1 VSITVPTAERTGTDP
16 PRGPS
21 ASGWLRW
28 VAAVA
33 VVAIVAAVLVDDER
47 SGAPSTAEPPGVN
60 LPTSVASPTV
70 EVSRVWNET
79 FFPGAGVF
87 TGVAASTSGVVAIGQ
102 HAMTDGAFV
111 WAAGRA
117 DGAWQER
124 AIERSAEAVV
134 LDVAPAL
141 GGFVIA
147 GALAQPGLGT
157 SSPALWFGTADSDF
171 AIFDQPFEGPGR
183 VDAVRVIRG
192 DLVVL
197 GQASGAFADNLLPG
211 TARFGRV
218 LVGRP
223 GSWEDVTPDGFS
235 VVVTEMIGT
244 GSGWLAVGADAAG
257 AAIWWRAGPG
267 AEWVDVRPDGLERGV
282 ITDVVAH
289 PDGGFAAVAR
299 TWDSDGTPRSHLL
312 RASGPR
318 DWVAEGA
325 PLRRDVGWIEP
336 VSGGVIG
343 GGLASIGAATD
354 STQLWTFAFGGSWDF
369 VTVTD
374 RSGPGRQPTTLRG
387 FAAGMIAGG
396 TAGQP
401 TIWTDGTPPPTPE
414 AIVTDR
420 VWEAVGPLPGSDFGL
435 VDTGSH
441 LFATQPLINPR
452 SVWISTDGSDWTRV
466 EVDPSFVL
474 AGFGETS
481 DGPVIWGTSGSGGI
495 VYDIADD
502 GSRWAIRRLP
512 GMTIGHVGDRAGTLL
527 IFGTGPEGP
536 VRLEYTRDGAGA
548 RSVPLEHLPSLMIEH
563 GDLLIGAGYARPL
576 DGLSLSG
583 DRGESWVDIGV
594 PVFTIGSSGGRLV
607 VVTAETDQRILVL
620 DEAALQVTELP
631 RPSGL
636 VFGSESGLR
645 ATIMTWA
652 DGVVAR
658 GPSVLRLLPD
668 LTGTVEDV
676 PLLPESGMN
685 GVLLDLVPGPRG
697 YAIVSEAGEAV
708 LYRWVGGP

>member
-1 VSITVPTAERTGTDP
+1 
-16 PRGPS
+16 
-21 ASGWLRW
+21 
-28 VAAVA
+28 
-33 VVAIVAAVLVDDER
+33 
-47 SGAPSTAEPPGVN
+47 
-60 LPTSVASPTV
+60 
-70 EVSRVWNET
+70 
-79 FFPGAGVF
+79 
-87 TGVAASTSGVVAIGQ
+87 
-102 HAMTDGAFV
+102 
-111 WAAGRA
+111 
-117 DGAWQER
+117 
-124 AIERSAEAVV
+124 
-134 LDVAPAL
+134 
-141 GGFVIA
+141 
-147 GALAQPGLGT
+147 
-157 SSPALWFGTADSDF
+157 
-171 AIFDQPFEGPGR
+171 
-183 VDAVRVIRG
+183 
-192 DLVVL
+192 
-197 GQASGAFADNLLPG
+197 
-211 TARFGRV
+211 
-218 LVGRP
+218 
-223 GSWEDVTPDGFS
+223 
-235 VVVTEMIGT
+235 
-244 GSGWLAVGADAAG
+244 
-257 AAIWWRAGPG
+257 
-267 AEWVDVRPDGLERGV
+267 
-282 ITDVVAH
+282 
-289 PDGGFAAVAR
+289 
-299 TWDSDGTPRSHLL
+299 
-312 RASGPR
+312 
-318 DWVAEGA
+318 
-325 PLRRDVGWIEP
+325 
-336 VSGGVIG
+336 
-343 GGLASIGAATD
+343 
-354 STQLWTFAFGGSWDF
+354 LWTFAFGGSWDF